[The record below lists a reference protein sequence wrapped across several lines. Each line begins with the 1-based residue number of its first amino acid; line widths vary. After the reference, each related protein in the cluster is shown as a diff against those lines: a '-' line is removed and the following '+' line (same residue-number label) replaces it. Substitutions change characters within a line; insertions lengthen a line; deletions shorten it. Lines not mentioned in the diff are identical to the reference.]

1 MKIDATVTKRAVP
14 SMLTVAPMGRTNLVI
29 RGSTLFFCIH
39 RKVMGSAAALQIQT
53 ETIISHS
60 NYTPSGREEFEAL
73 SIRAFFFRLGNRLI
87 SLKF

>member
-39 RKVMGSAAALQIQT
+39 LKVMGSAAALQIQT

-60 NYTPSGREEFEAL
+60 NYPQGER
-73 SIRAFFFRLGNRLI
+73 RLRL
-87 SLKF
+87 